1 MDTIPLNRPD
11 IRAYEANAVEVA
23 LEGMLR
29 GDRASVTALEEAACR
44 AVSRPY
50 GVAASSAGVALEAA
64 MLTLGLRSG
73 DEVICSAYSPARI
86 VGSIIRA
93 GATPRF
99 VDAQPRTGSIDPDQL
114 ESVMNDRTRAIA
126 VAPSWFDPRVLE
138 ILAAL
143 SRKYEIPLVEDAVES
158 LGTTIDADSAG
169 SFGRLSVIGL
179 GSESPA
185 CAAGGGV
192 IVTNDERLADTARSI
207 LLEGRA
213 STDDPEDTG
222 QRGFDHVR
230 IGIDGRLDPIR
241 AAVAIGVIERLEE
254 TIETRRALAERY
266 VSRLGGEP
274 ELQIPASAASARP
287 SWPAFPVRLD
297 ERFVSEDRDVIIAG
311 LRRHDI
317 IATAGWTLCPALP
330 IVGMRGHGEHEDAW
344 PIAARLAARNIHL
357 PCHPGMTDRDVD
369 LVCQTLLLM
378 MTQNTFSRGGK

>member
-344 PIAARLAARNIHL
+344 PIAARLAAHGAEVDPARGL
-357 PCHPGMTDRDVD
+357 VEPDDRVD
-369 LVCQTLLLM
+369 LSQSK
-378 MTQNTFSRGGK
+378 NYIK